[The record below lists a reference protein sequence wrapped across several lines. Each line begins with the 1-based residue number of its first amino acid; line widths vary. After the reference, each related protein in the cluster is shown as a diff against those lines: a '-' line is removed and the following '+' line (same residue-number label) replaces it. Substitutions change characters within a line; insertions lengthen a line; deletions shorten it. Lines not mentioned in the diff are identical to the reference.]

1 MTMTITDPMVTDPMA
16 LVGFMT
22 FDRDGAEVGEVE
34 GVYMGDE
41 APEWASVLLPT
52 GTFVVVPLAEADVYE
67 DSIDL
72 PFTAAEVQGAPFQDE
87 DLLEDLTEEQEAQ
100 LAAYF
105 SGNGHSDG
113 PSAAEAAATAKEE
126 GRKVASTAV
135 DQTTEVAAVAKDE
148 GQRVA
153 ATAKAQGQQVLQAT
167 TEHAGEIVAS
177 AKEQAAQVADQASVE
192 ARNLLEETRSR
203 LEEQT
208 ATGAQRLG
216 EQLQRLGEEALAL
229 SEGRPDE
236 APTMQGYAKRAA
248 DTLLDCADR
257 AYGLS
262 DDVQTRGIGSVLG
275 DVQTFARRRPG
286 VFLLGT
292 AALGLVAG
300 RAVRA
305 SKSDEDGGYEAPAL
319 PRRAGAAR
327 GGR

>member
-1 MTMTITDPMVTDPMA
+1 MTLTMTDPSA

-22 FDRDGAEVGEVE
+22 FDRNGAELGEVE
-34 GVYMGDE
+34 GVYMGNE
-41 APEWASVLLPT
+41 APEWASVLLPS

-72 PFTAAEVQGAPFQDE
+72 PFTAAEVQGAPFQDD
-87 DLLEDLTEEQEAQ
+87 DLLEDLTEDQEEQL
-100 LAAYF
+100 LAHF
-105 SGNGHSDG
+105 SGAPAPNG
-113 PSAAEAAATAKEE
+113 SAPTEVAATAKEQ
-126 GRKVASTAV
+126 GAQVASAAVDHTSQVAST
-135 DQTTEVAAVAKDE
+135 AKDE
-148 GQRVA
+148 GQLVA
-153 ATAKAQGQQVLQAT
+153 STAKAQGQQVLQAT
-167 TEHAGEIVAS
+167 TEHAGEIVAT
-177 AKEQAAQVADQASVE
+177 AKEQAAQVADEASVQ
-192 ARNLLEETRSR
+192 ARNLLEETRAR
-203 LEEQT
+203 LEEQS
-208 ATGAQRLG
+208 AAGAQRLG

-236 APTMQGYAKRAA
+236 APTLQGYAKRAA
-248 DTLLDCADR
+248 DTLLDGADR

-262 DDVQTRGIGSVLG
+262 DDVQTRGIGSVLA

-305 SKSDEDGGYEAPAL
+305 SKGDDDGGYEAPAL
-319 PRRAGAAR
+319 PRRTGSTR